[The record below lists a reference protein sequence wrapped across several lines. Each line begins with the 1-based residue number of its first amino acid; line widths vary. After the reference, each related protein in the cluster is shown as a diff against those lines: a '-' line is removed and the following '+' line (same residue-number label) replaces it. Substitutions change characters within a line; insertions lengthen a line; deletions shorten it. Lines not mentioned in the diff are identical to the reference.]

1 MNVLYLH
8 TEDLWVPACVY
19 WNNNSHAKKV
29 QKFIDICHRSNRSHM
44 FYKIG
49 TCKNLVKFTGKHLRW
64 SLFLNKIA
72 GWGPVTLLKRRL
84 WHRCFLV
91 NFAKFSG
98 TFFLQNNLRRL
109 LWWIKTIWKWVFWIT
124 LLRQRD
130 KLKEVGR

>member
-1 MNVLYLH
+1 
-8 TEDLWVPACVY
+8 
-19 WNNNSHAKKV
+19 
-29 QKFIDICHRSNRSHM
+29 M

-98 TFFLQNNLRRL
+98 TFFLQNNLRKTALMNKDYLEMSL
-109 LWWIKTIWKWVFWIT
+109 LNH
-124 LLRQRD
+124 LA
-130 KLKEVGR
+130 